1 MQRRAWSVLGPCVV
15 AAGVLSHVTMAT
27 TLAAQSRSSG
37 LRIVVI
43 EGEDAVNVVQQKT
56 AVAPVVEV
64 RDRNDQPVGGA
75 VVSFA
80 VRHGRATFSGARG
93 LTVTTNAAG
102 RAVATGLT
110 PTGSGALQ
118 ISASAAFQ
126 GQTAAITI
134 AQTNV
139 MTAAQ
144 VAATAGASGAG
155 SGGAGAGAGAGG
167 AAGGGGMSATTI
179 GVIAGAAA
187 AGTVVAARTLGGE
200 DGQGYTG
207 RFSGSESL
215 SFGGVFCRTEILT
228 GTLKMRIRVG
238 NGNVSG
244 TANID
249 DGAITTP
256 TVSAGCSGFLNHT
269 DSFGLQDAAVSGS
282 TSNMTF
288 FKPETNNVPPNSFD
302 PQGTTNTHEYTFTG
316 SLNGSTLTGT
326 IAHRRIVGGA
336 VAGTANFQVTLQ

>member
-1 MQRRAWSVLGPCVV
+1 VRGAWRVLGSCVV
-15 AAGVLSHVTMAT
+15 TAGVLSQGTTGT
-27 TLAAQSRSSG
+27 TLAAQSRNSG

-144 VAATAGASGAG
+144 VAAAAGASGAG
-155 SGGAGAGAGAGG
+155 SGGAGTGAGAGSGG
-167 AAGGGGMSATTI
+167 AAGGGGGMSATTVGI
-179 GVIAGAAA
+179 VAGAAA
-187 AGTVVAARTLGGE
+187 AGTVIAVKTLGG
-200 DGQGYTG
+200 GQVYSG

-215 SFGGVFCRTEILT
+215 SFGGLFCRTEILT
-228 GTLKMRIRVG
+228 GTLKMELKG
-238 NGNVSG
+238 ENGSVSG

-249 DGAITTP
+249 DGAITTSA
-256 TVSAGCSGFLNHT
+256 VSAGCAGFQGHTEVFELN
-269 DSFGLQDAAVSGS
+269 DAPVSG
-282 TSNMTF
+282 TTGAITF
-288 FKPETNNVPPNSFD
+288 FKAETNDVPPNPFD
-302 PQGTTNTHEYTFTG
+302 PQGNTNTHEYTFTG
-316 SLNGSTLTGT
+316 ALNGSTIAGK
-326 IAHRRIVGGA
+326 IAHRRIIGGA